1 MAHLQDKRIR
11 SMPHPPFEA
20 LIDALS
26 QKCAYPIPVD
36 QIDVRHTHISTVFLV
51 DDLVYKIKKPVRLS
65 FLDFSTV
72 ELRQHFCEEEVR
84 INRVWALD
92 VYLGVV
98 PVTQGATG
106 PQFEGTGPVI
116 DWAVKMRR
124 MPDHA
129 TLRAR
134 LLRDELTADD
144 LVRVARRIASIQN
157 QAPRCSGPEA
167 SAAETSFRQML
178 MDNWSFA
185 RHQRPPIIPEE
196 VVDRLEQLSH
206 EWLDRLDSPL
216 KERAQSGD
224 IRELH
229 GDLRLDHIYLF
240 PNQQPPSDMSIL
252 DGIEFD
258 PALRRIDVVADVA
271 FLMME
276 LSFVGRR
283 DLADAF
289 SDAYF
294 TATRDQSGRALLP
307 LFMAYRS
314 AVRAKVAAI
323 LCDEP
328 EISASEREQALARSH
343 AHWFWALSELELPS
357 LRPALVLVSG
367 LPGTGKSTL
376 ARELATSAGFTD
388 LIRTDVVR
396 KELAAIEAS
405 PLTPRYSAEGK
416 EQIYEECL
424 RRARQCLMSGSRVI
438 IDATFQ
444 HNETRQRFI
453 RLAMECGVRCV
464 WIECTA
470 PADVA
475 HRRLDAR
482 HGDASDADWSVYQLV
497 ASQWDQPMQLTNR
510 FHATVETGG
519 MATSAL
525 YDAQVVL
532 RQYGLIE

>member
-1 MAHLQDKRIR
+1 MTPLQDKLYRT
-11 SMPHPPFEA
+11 MPHPPFEA
-20 LIDALS
+20 LIHALS
-26 QKCAYPIPVD
+26 QKCAYPVTVD

-72 ELRQHFCEEEVR
+72 ELRRHFCEEEVR
-84 INRVWALD
+84 INRAWAPD

-98 PVTQGATG
+98 PVTMGESG

-124 MPDHA
+124 MPDQA

-157 QAPRCSGPEA
+157 QAPRFRGPEA
-167 SAAETSFRQML
+167 SAAETSFRHML

-185 RHQRPPIIPEE
+185 RDQRPPIIPEE

-206 EWLDRLDSPL
+206 EWLDRLDATL
-216 KERAQSGD
+216 QKRAQSDD

-229 GDLRLDHIYLF
+229 GDLRLDHVYLF
-240 PNQQPPSDMSIL
+240 PDRQPPSDMSIL

-258 PALRRIDVVADVA
+258 PALRRIDVVADIA
-271 FLMME
+271 FLIME

-294 TATRDQSGRALLP
+294 TATRDQCGRALLP

-328 EISASEREQALARSH
+328 EISTSEREQALARSH

-357 LRPALVLVSG
+357 RRPALVLVSG

-376 ARELATSAGFTD
+376 AREMATSADFTD
-388 LIRTDVVR
+388 IIRTDVVR
-396 KELAAIEAS
+396 KELQAVEKSLPA
-405 PLTPRYSAEGK
+405 PRYSAAGK
-416 EQIYEECL
+416 EQIYDECL
-424 RRARQCLMSGSRVI
+424 RRARQRLMSGGRVI
-438 IDATFQ
+438 VDATFQ
-444 HNETRQRFI
+444 HEETRQRFI
-453 RLAMECGVRCV
+453 QLAIECGVRCV

-470 PADVA
+470 PSDVA
-475 HRRLDAR
+475 QRRLDAR
-482 HGDASDADWSVYQLV
+482 HGDASDADWSVYQIV
-497 ASQWDQPMQLTNR
+497 ASQWDLPTKRTSR
-510 FHATVETGG
+510 FHATVDTGG

-525 YDAQVVL
+525 YDAKVVL
-532 RQYGLIE
+532 RQFGMIE